1 MELIGDA
8 KMLRIFLGSLDI
20 AGGKP
25 LYEAIVQLAHKQGM
39 AGATV
44 LKGVMGFGASSLI
57 RTAKTLS
64 LSDDMPVV
72 IEVVD
77 SSDKIDA
84 FVSLVNPYLEHS
96 FYGGLIMME
105 KVNVLY
111 YKGAQT

>member
-1 MELIGDA
+1 MNLTGEA

-20 AGGKP
+20 VGGKP
-25 LYEAIVQLAHKQGM
+25 LYEAIVHLAHQQGL

-44 LKGVMGFGASSLI
+44 LKGVMGFGASSLV
-57 RTAKTLS
+57 RTAKTLT
-64 LSDDMPVV
+64 LTDEMPVV

-77 SSDKIDA
+77 ESEKIDA
-84 FVSLVNPYLEHS
+84 FVALVNPYLEHS

-105 KVNVLY
+105 RVNVLY